1 MRMWRSL
8 LFVPANLK
16 KMVDKAGSLP
26 ADGFIFDLEDTVPA
40 DQKQAGREMA
50 REAMAKV
57 AGGRSWVRCN
67 SIPTGFIHEDI
78 DAFVGVKGFA
88 GFVVPKVDSFEDS
101 AAVDRMIT
109 SVETRRG
116 IQAGTTPVIAMI
128 ESASGV
134 LDARRIFTA
143 ASRIETGI
151 YAGGEDGDM
160 NTSLGATWTSAGP
173 EMMFVRQ
180 MSLTAMRAAG
190 FECPLDGVYSNVRD
204 HAGFRSDTELSRRL
218 GFRGRPAIHP
228 GQIEAANEIYTP
240 TRAQVDYY
248 TRVVAAY
255 HEALTRGTAST
266 TVDGKLVDVAMYNT
280 AKRLLDHMESI
291 KQLEALIGSHTVGGK

>member
-8 LFVPANLK
+8 LFIPANLQ
-16 KMVDKAGSLP
+16 KMLDKVGSLP
-26 ADGFIFDLEDTVPA
+26 ADGFIFDIEDTVPP
-40 DQKQAGREMA
+40 DQKQVAREMS
-50 REAMAKV
+50 RETIATV
-57 AGGRSWVRCN
+57 PGGRSWVRCN

-78 DAFVGVKGFA
+78 EAFVGAKGFA
-88 GFVVPKVDSFEDS
+88 GFVVPKVDSLEDS
-101 AAVDRMIT
+101 AAVDRMIA

-116 IQAGTTPVIAMI
+116 LTVGSTPVIAMI
-128 ESASGV
+128 ESAAGV
-134 LDARRIFTA
+134 LDARKIFQA

-160 NTSLGATWTSAGP
+160 NTSLGAMWTSAGP

-180 MSLTAMRAAG
+180 MTLTAMRAAN

-204 HAGFRSDTELSRRL
+204 HEGFRSDTELSRRM

-228 GQIEAANEIYTP
+228 GQIEMANEIYTP
-240 TRAQVDYY
+240 TKAQVDYY

-255 HEALTRGTAST
+255 KEALTRGTAST

-280 AKRLLDHMESI
+280 AKRLLDHMDSI
-291 KQLEALIGSHTVGGK
+291 RELEALIGSHTKQK